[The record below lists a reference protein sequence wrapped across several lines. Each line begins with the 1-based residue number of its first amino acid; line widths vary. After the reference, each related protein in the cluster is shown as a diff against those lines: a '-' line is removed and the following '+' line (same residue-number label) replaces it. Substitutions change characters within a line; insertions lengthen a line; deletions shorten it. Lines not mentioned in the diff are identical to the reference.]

1 MVFSLRIF
9 SWLRTILRKVLRNSF
24 LTGLVLLALLWA
36 NPLAHAQSSFTFTDD
51 PLTSQVTPIKAVH
64 ITELREAINSLRS
77 NNGLAAFSFTD
88 PTLTAGVTQIRSL
101 HLTELSTALD
111 EVYDALG
118 QTQPT
123 YTDQTITSGTT
134 VVKKSHIDEIRSAVK
149 AVELFKRTVTWAGTT
164 SGAAA
169 ITTDGSTVFVV
180 NPDSGSV
187 SAVDTRSDEKVGEV
201 FVGKAHVVELC
212 DDPGA
217 LALGPEGRLL
227 YVTCQTS
234 AKLAVL
240 DPELLVV
247 LAEIQVGADPYGV
260 VADPGGNLVYVASSA
275 TATVEVVDVSQRDVV
290 AQIPVGPK
298 PKGLALSADGT
309 RLYVTHFLS
318 GEVSVIDPVQRTLLQ
333 VISTGSDSNMAQKIV
348 LHPTNGKAYLPH
360 IRSNVT
366 NRGLLFDSTVFPV
379 ISVLDLTSNRH
390 LVQERVDLSLGENSV
405 NLPFDLSFSR
415 DGQLLYVVNLGSGDM
430 SVIDLNTRRKLTT
443 VDVGDGPRGIVL
455 TPDGRRAYVYNSLSE
470 DVSVID
476 LTAHQEIKRIAVTK
490 SLLDPEVKRGKL
502 LFFSSRSPELSKDRW
517 MSCASCHF
525 EAEHDGRTWFFPG
538 GPRNTIDLR
547 AVGETRPIHWSA
559 DRDEVQD
566 FEFTIRQL
574 QAGTGLIRGGV
585 PNPELGAPN
594 AGLSADLDALAA
606 YVESLQPKP
615 SPFRNPDGSLTLE
628 ANQGQLIFQRPDV
641 GCADCHTLPRFTDSS
656 MDASPFITH
665 DVGTGDGPDER
676 LDPVFDTPSLLGLWD
691 SAPYLHDG
699 SALTLRDVLTTKNPE
714 DRHGQISHLSEAEL
728 MDLIAFL
735 LSLGELPL

>member
-1 MVFSLRIF
+1 M
-9 SWLRTILRKVLRNSF
+9 LRKSF

-36 NPLAHAQSSFTFTDD
+36 NPLTHAQSSFTFTDD
-51 PLTSQVTPIKAVH
+51 PLTSQVTLIKAVH
-64 ITELREAINSLRS
+64 ITELRDAINTLRS
-77 NNGLAAFSFTD
+77 NKGLGAFSFTD
-88 PTLTAGVTQIRSL
+88 PTLTAGVTPVRAV
-101 HLTELSTALD
+101 HLTDLRTALNG
-111 EVYDALG
+111 VYDALG

-123 YTDQTITSGTT
+123 YTDQTITSGST
-134 VVKKSHIDEIRSAVK
+134 VVKKTHIDEIRSAVK
-149 AVELFKRTVTWAGTT
+149 AVEPFTRTVSSAGNT
-164 SGAAA
+164 SGASA

-201 FVGKAHVVELC
+201 FVG
-212 DDPGA
+212 DDPRA

-227 YVTCQTS
+227 YVTCQAS

-240 DPELLVV
+240 DPERLSV
-247 LAEIQVGADPYGV
+247 LAKIQVGADPYGV

-275 TATVEVVDVSQRDVV
+275 TATVEVVDVSLRDVI

-318 GEVSVIDPVQRTLLQ
+318 GEVSVIDPVQRSLLQ

-379 ISVLDLTSNRH
+379 ISVIDLTSNQH
-390 LVQERVDLSLGENSV
+390 VGQERVDLSLGENSV
-405 NLPFDLSFSR
+405 NLPFDLSFSP

-430 SVIDLNTRRKLTT
+430 SVIDLNTRRKITT

-455 TPDGRRAYVYNSLSE
+455 TPDGRRAYVFNSLSE

-476 LTAHQEIKRIAVTK
+476 LTAHQEIARIAVTK

-525 EAEHDGRTWFFPG
+525 EGEHDGRTWFSPR
-538 GPRNTIDLR
+538 GPRNTITLR

-566 FEFTIRQL
+566 FEFTIRGL
-574 QAGTGLIRGGV
+574 QAGTGLLRDGF
-585 PNPELGAPN
+585 PNPKLGPPN

-606 YVESLQPKP
+606 YVEALQPKP

-699 SALTLRDVLTTKNPE
+699 SAPTLRDVLTTKNPE
-714 DRHGQISHLSEAEL
+714 DRHGQTSHLSEAEL

-735 LSLGELPL
+735 LSLGEPPL